1 MQCALTMQTHLGNR
15 VLPCLLASDMRA
27 TLEFYL
33 ERLGFVQTGY
43 YPIESDPIRTEV
55 RRDGV
60 AIILITEV
68 VHSPGETPAFTGMLY
83 IFPESVDRLADELRG
98 KVPFAWGPEDTEF
111 GTREFAIRDPNGYLL
126 VFAEPA

>member
-1 MQCALTMQTHLGNR
+1 
-15 VLPCLLASDMRA
+15 MRA
-27 TLEFYL
+27 ALDFYI

-60 AIILITEV
+60 AIILFSEAMHTRGD
-68 VHSPGETPAFTGMLY
+68 SPTFTGLLY
-83 IFPESVDRLADELRG
+83 VFPESVDRLADELRS
-98 KVPFAWGPEDTEF
+98 KVPFAWGPEDTDF
-111 GTREFAIRDPNGYLL
+111 GLREFAIRDPNGYLL